1 MIQVSVAII
10 TFNEERNIERC
21 LQSVQGLADEIVVV
35 DSFSTDKTEAIC
47 SHYGVRFIKHA
58 FEGHVEQKNYAVSQ
72 CSNNWVLSL
81 DADEALSATL
91 KHSIGIIKQN
101 PNADGYFC
109 NRATHFCG
117 QHIRH
122 CGWYPDPSLRFW
134 NKTKGKWAGNN
145 PHDKYYMNE
154 GSICKH
160 IDGDLLHFSYY
171 SIEEHVEQI
180 NKFTSLSAQSK
191 FERGK
196 KSGILMILFAPLI
209 RFVRMYI
216 LQRGFLDGIDG
227 FIVCKISAQA
237 VFLKYIKL
245 YSLNKIKNRNQ
256 LIF

>member
-171 SIEEHVEQI
+171 SIEEHITQL
-180 NKFTSLSAQSK
+180 NKFSTIAACSK
-191 FERGK
+191 FKRKK
-196 KSGILMILFAPLI
+196 KSNLFQITVFPTW
-209 RFVRMYI
+209 RFFRDYVI
-216 LQRGFLDGIDG
+216 KLGFLDGYYGFVICID
-227 FIVCKISAQA
+227 SAHE
-237 VFLKYIKL
+237 VFLKYTKL
-245 YSLNKIKNRNQ
+245 RDLWKNNH
-256 LIF
+256 